1 MRRCE
6 DIIEKLNEILA
17 MARGILDAD
26 YMLISR
32 QMIAS
37 VIIEPR
43 KPGEDY
49 VIEIKGFLSGLI
61 EPDLSA
67 VPVVAGDRYDLYH
80 LQQIAQ
86 LIDVGT
92 WQIALKKAISSFLPN
107 VSPPP
112 AVNDTLQDQ
121 KSFKNMVYDS

>member
-67 VPVVAGDRYDLYH
+67 VPVVAGEGLE
-80 LQQIAQ
+80 
-86 LIDVGT
+86 
-92 WQIALKKAISSFLPN
+92 
-107 VSPPP
+107 PP
-112 AVNDTLQDQ
+112 TRGL
-121 KSFKNMVYDS
+121 